1 MLSRQKKFLSQFTQH
16 QQGRL
21 NCQKEKAREL
31 DQLEAQLEAQL
42 QVVWG
47 CVTRGGGLEYKR
59 EAIPGLTASYMGH
72 CKTKQNKT
80 LWPLLNLSTSVPLC
94 L

>member
-21 NCQKEKAREL
+21 NCQKQKAREL
-31 DQLEAQLEAQL
+31 DQLEAQLETQL

-47 CVTRGGGLEYKR
+47 MC
-59 EAIPGLTASYMGH
+59 H
-72 CKTKQNKT
+72 
-80 LWPLLNLSTSVPLC
+80 
-94 L
+94 